1 MEVIQNAVE
10 DKLIDGLSYKLDNTA
25 SYITERNSSTFW
37 AVGSNEYSPTGVRVV
52 KLLINGDGWLDPST
66 VKIQFDLANKDP
78 KLLRPLSGG
87 WCFFRRL
94 RILCNGA
101 LIEDVDAYNHVHEMF
116 ADLQARHVQENINV
130 ENFGISYDS
139 IYGKDLIKTPTAI
152 TGGTITASYFRDNY
166 VGITANDTRTISFS
180 LLSGILNQPK
190 FLPLR
195 YCPLTIEL
203 EVCNNLY
210 DPIIS
215 PDYPGWTDTNDLNI
229 KAADTSS
236 NWIIQNVQVKC
247 DICKMD
253 NQLEN
258 EFAQRFLSGQT
269 IPINYSTFITNL
281 QVLQGQTPSVNI
293 TRALS
298 RLKSAFLALTG
309 KPTGTTNSNDLLN
322 KYSYAFLRDWN
333 DFYHPMAG
341 SATYN
346 SGKELEIQLQSGS
359 KLMPLYP
366 MRSLAESYTQLRKC
380 MGIHHSNF
388 HSIDIDMSEYRTH
401 KFIAAIDCET
411 VLGASFSGLNIKNG
425 SLLTVKFKNSSSVA
439 AEYPTQ
445 VYVILHSDNILNLS
459 DTGVQVLN

>member
-1 MEVIQNAVE
+1 
-10 DKLIDGLSYKLDNTA
+10 
-25 SYITERNSSTFW
+25 
-37 AVGSNEYSPTGVRVV
+37 V
-52 KLLINGDGWLDPST
+52 KLLVNGDGWLDPST
-66 VKIQFDLANKDP
+66 VKVQFDLVNRDAKS
-78 KLLRPLSGG
+78 LRPLSGG
-87 WCFFRRL
+87 WAFFRRL

-101 LIEDVDAYNHVHEMF
+101 LIEDIDMYNHVHEMF
-116 ADLQARHVQENINV
+116 SDLQARHVQENINV

-139 IYGKDLIKTPTAI
+139 IYGKQLIQNPTLISA
-152 TGGTITASYFRDNY
+152 GTITQSYFKDNY
-166 VGITANDTRTISFS
+166 VGIAANDTRTVSFS
-180 LLSGILNQPK
+180 LLSGILSQPK
-190 FLPLR
+190 FLPLL

-203 EVCNNLY
+203 EVVNNLY

-215 PDYPGWTDTNDLNI
+215 PQYPGWTDTNALNI
-229 KAADTSS
+229 TAADTSS
-236 NWIIQNVQVKC
+236 NWQIQNVQIKC
-247 DICKMD
+247 DVCKMD
-253 NQLEN
+253 NQLQN

-298 RLKSAFLALTG
+298 RLKSVFLTLTG
-309 KPTGTTNSNDLLN
+309 APTGTTNSTDLLN
-322 KYSYAFLRDWN
+322 TYSYAFLRSWN
-333 DFYHPMAG
+333 NFYHPMAG
-341 SATYN
+341 SANYN

-366 MRSLAESYTQLRKC
+366 MRSIAESYTQLRQC

-388 HSIDIDMSEYRTH
+388 HSIDIDMAEYRTH

-425 SLLTVKFKNSSSVA
+425 SLLTVKFKNSTSVS

-459 DTGVQVLN
+459 DAGVQVLD

>member
-52 KLLINGDGWLDPST
+52 KLLVNGDGWLDPST
-66 VKIQFDLANKDP
+66 TKVQFDLVNKDA
-78 KLLRPLSGG
+78 KTLRTLSGG
-87 WCFFRRL
+87 WAFFRRL

-101 LIEDVDAYNHVHEMF
+101 LIEDIDMYNHVHEMF
-116 ADLQARHVQENINV
+116 SDLQARHVQENINV

-139 IYGKDLIKTPTAI
+139 IYGKELIKTPT
-152 TGGTITASYFRDNY
+152 GGVGLTYFKDNF
-166 VGITANDTRTISFS
+166 VGVAANDTRSVSFS

-195 YCPLTIEL
+195 YCPLTIEM
-203 EVCNNLY
+203 EICNNLY

-215 PDYPGWTDTNDLNI
+215 PQYPGFSDVTDLGIT
-229 KAADTSS
+229 AADTAS
-236 NWIIQNVQVKC
+236 NWQIQNVQIKC

-298 RLKSAFLALTG
+298 RLKSVFLTLTG
-309 KPTGTTNSNDLLN
+309 APTGTTNSTDLLN
-322 KYSYAFLRDWN
+322 KYSPMFLRDWN
-333 DFYHPMAG
+333 NFYHPMAG
-341 SATYN
+341 STTYN

-425 SLLTVKFKNSSSVA
+425 SLLTVKFKNSSSVS

-459 DTGVQVLN
+459 DTGVQVLD